1 MGSQGGGGKG
11 SLSPGRLDSDHGSLL
26 CSSPCSGDWDE
37 NGSCFPK
44 QSRLVWSLR
53 GTPRWPPSPR
63 CPARGRPCCCP
74 RTGVV
79 ISPGPL
85 PPPRG
90 QVPCFCAAPRSANP
104 AGALSQ
110 FQDPLPRAH
119 LGHLLRAQLLPLGGG
134 GRKCWASTR
143 LSYESYSIDHILSF

>member
-110 FQDPLPRAH
+110 FQDPLPPRPPWTPAEST
-119 LGHLLRAQLLPLGGG
+119 AASAGGG
-134 GRKCWASTR
+134 GEEM
-143 LSYESYSIDHILSF
+143 LGLYSAVLRIIFY